1 MSHEPENQKG
11 GQMKDSFT
19 ERSKRLSEEL
29 ERRLLADKNILVIL
43 DIMDRLNLSDCWLCA
58 GTIRNFI
65 WNQYSFDEETDVDLV
80 FFDENI
86 SYEGTMEIESY
97 LYQNYPAYRWELK
110 NQVYMHIHSP
120 NTKPYQ
126 SSRDAIEKFPERCTA
141 IGVRQTEKGDIEL
154 FVPYGLDDIYNYIV
168 RPTPHFLANS
178 KRMDIYKKRIKKK
191 NWKKQWP
198 AITIKYE
205 E

>member
-29 ERRLLADKNILVIL
+29 ERCLLADKNILVIL
-43 DIMDRLNLSDCWLCA
+43 DIMDKLNLSDCWLCA

-65 WNQYSFDEETDVDLV
+65 WNRYCFDKNTDVDIV
-80 FFDENI
+80 FFDESI
-86 SYEGTMEIESY
+86 TYEETLELETKLRQMY
-97 LYQNYPAYRWELK
+97 PNYQWELK
-110 NQVYMHIHSP
+110 NQTLMHIHSP
-120 NTKPYQ
+120 DTLPYQ
-126 SSRDAIEKFPERCTA
+126 SSQDAIEKFPERCTA
-141 IGVRQTEKGDIEL
+141 IGVRQTEKGTIEL
-154 FVPYGLDDIYNYIV
+154 FAPYGLDDIYNYIV

-178 KRMDIYKKRIKKK
+178 KGMNIYKKRMKKK
-191 NWKKQWP
+191 NWKKLWP

>member
-1 MSHEPENQKG
+1 
-11 GQMKDSFT
+11 MKDSFT

>member
-29 ERRLLADKNILVIL
+29 ERRLLADTNIFVIL

-65 WNQYSFDEETDVDLV
+65 WHQYSFDEETDVDLV

-86 SYEGTMEIESY
+86 SYEETMEIESN

-141 IGVRQTEKGDIEL
+141 IGVRQTEKGAIEL
-154 FVPYGLDDIYNYIV
+154 FAPYGLDDIYNYIV

-178 KRMDIYKKRIKKK
+178 KRMDIYKKRMKKK